1 MNKGIATSWSVS
13 DQAEIEE
20 NEVKRKN
27 KASTWESL
35 SVLLE
40 TLIGEVVSVEL
51 KSDKVLGKATQ
62 QWIEG
67 RWRGRRDI
75 DMELVFLSSR
85 MIRYVH
91 IPSSINLDA
100 HIRRWQKR
108 KQAVSFRRNYIT
120 DRHKRNFP
128 VHQDQIV

>member
-51 KSDKVLGKATQ
+51 KSDKGK
-62 QWIEG
+62 
-67 RWRGRRDI
+67 
-75 DMELVFLSSR
+75 
-85 MIRYVH
+85 
-91 IPSSINLDA
+91 
-100 HIRRWQKR
+100 
-108 KQAVSFRRNYIT
+108 
-120 DRHKRNFP
+120 
-128 VHQDQIV
+128 

>member
-1 MNKGIATSWSVS
+1 MYIFIMNIYIKKYLCTRAVVTGILDSVDKGM
-13 DQAEIEE
+13 
-20 NEVKRKN
+20 N
-27 KASTWESL
+27 L
-35 SVLLE
+35 
-40 TLIGEVVSVEL
+40 
-51 KSDKVLGKATQ
+51 VLGKATQ